1 MCARFEVMK
10 FASAVKVTAW
20 TCALAT
26 DLDSQSVL
34 SKSIFNLLSSHVPKN
49 HVLSGRGTS
58 VNDERRV
65 LQVKL
70 IRSRK

>member
-26 DLDSQSVL
+26 DLDPQSVL
-34 SKSIFNLLSSHVPKN
+34 SKSIFNLLSSHVPKKSCVVRAR
-49 HVLSGRGTS
+49 HIC
-58 VNDERRV
+58 E
-65 LQVKL
+65 
-70 IRSRK
+70 